1 MAPQEPVSALFEL
14 HLVTEFPE
22 LNTRQRASLLQDEN
36 CHQNL
41 QLSALGS
48 GPTYAAD

>member
-1 MAPQEPVSALFEL
+1 MAPQEPVSALFQL
-14 HLVTEFPE
+14 HLVTKFPE
-22 LNTRQRASLLQDEN
+22 LNTRQRASLLHDEN

-48 GPTYAAD
+48 SPPYASE